1 MNSVKQL
8 IAGLAMLLL
17 ASGASAVPLTVDGG
31 WSTFS
36 WEGTGVTPFTFELD
50 VTSGA
55 ELRVTDSW
63 DYGDQFRIDI
73 TNANGYLTS
82 FTTSVVDKDLL
93 GSLNTATFN
102 GDAAWADTGLSHGS
116 ISLGT
121 GNYTISIFTIALA
134 SNSSGGDGF
143 ISAVTTTASVP
154 EAGTL
159 MLLAM
164 GLLGLGFARR
174 KAA

>member
-31 WSTFS
+31 WNTFY
-36 WEGTGVTPFTFELD
+36 WDNLGLAGTYELD
-50 VTSGA
+50 VASGA
-55 ELRVTDSW
+55 ELRVVDGYL
-63 DYGDQFRIDI
+63 YGDQFEIFIDGI
-73 TNANGYLTS
+73 SAFSTSDVATNLDGVQSNA
-82 FTTSVVDKDLL
+82 TT
-93 GSLNTATFN
+93 
-102 GDAAWADTGLSHGS
+102 GDAAWADAGLSHGS
-116 ISLGT
+116 IFLGT
-121 GNYTISIFTIALA
+121 GSYTIEIYTISLA
-134 SNSSGGDGF
+134 SNSSGGAAF

-154 EAGTL
+154 EASTL